1 MAEPTTPSV
10 EASSAA
16 GWRVRLRQV
25 LLWTVAIGLLAYL
38 ALTTDLDEVW
48 RTVTGVRFELVLPVV
63 ILGNV
68 IVFLW
73 DTLCLSTLF
82 TRLNKPIS
90 FRELLPLKG
99 ASYFLNVVNYNAAAA
114 AMALFLRRKARIP
127 FLEGASSLVLL
138 NVVDLLALN
147 VLISVGLFLNP
158 DAVGPVM
165 RQSLLIVNLSVY
177 AVVAGS
183 FVYWNGGFDF
193 FVLGRLRAWSI
204 FAAFSR
210 ASLRD
215 WGLLLAMRLV
225 VVLLYTVLNYV
236 LLHLFGVPVPFGVM
250 LLYNPV
256 LTFIGT
262 IPITVSGIGTTQ
274 VAMRELYGA
283 FAAVPRID
291 AFSTS
296 AIFLYQ
302 ITRLAIGSV
311 YVSRVR
317 RELEEARRED
327 P

>member
-1 MAEPTTPSV
+1 MVALSP
-10 EASSAA
+10 ARRAL
-16 GWRVRLRQV
+16 LRQI
-25 LLWTVAIGLLAYL
+25 LIWAVALGLLAYL

-48 RTVTGVRFELVLPVV
+48 QTIRSVRFELVLPVV
-63 ILGNV
+63 IAGNV
-68 IVFLW
+68 VIFLW
-73 DTLCLSTLF
+73 DTRCLAALF
-82 TRLNKPIS
+82 TRLNKPVA
-90 FRELLPLKG
+90 FRDLLPLKG
-99 ASYFLNVVNYNAAAA
+99 ASYFLNIVNYNAAAA

-147 VLISVGLFLNP
+147 ILISAGLALNP

-165 RQSLLIVNLSVY
+165 RQSLLVINVALY
-177 AVVAGS
+177 ALVAGS
-183 FVYWNGGFDF
+183 FLYWNGGFDF

-204 FAAFSR
+204 FAAFRR
-210 ASLRD
+210 ARLRD
-215 WGLLLAMRLV
+215 WGVLLAMRMV

-236 LLHLFGVPVPFGVM
+236 LLDLFGVPVPFDVL
-250 LLYNPV
+250 LLYNPI

-274 VAMRELYGA
+274 VAMRELYGS
-283 FAAVPRID
+283 FATVPRVD

-296 AIFLYQ
+296 VIFLYQ
-302 ITRLAIGSV
+302 LMRLAIGSL

-327 P
+327 G